1 MGKVPKRGE
10 AGNTGEDESLQELSD
25 EVGNLHIREMELRAQ
40 RRELITRVARLEREM
55 YKYNSTENSSKADWA
70 KRALGGKSRANLKGV
85 PEHILVETWRW
96 CRGRK
101 RRKYGSSR

>member
-1 MGKVPKRGE
+1 MGE

-55 YKYNSTENSSKADWA
+55 YKYNSTENSFKS
-70 KRALGGKSRANLKGV
+70 RLGEKGAWRKSRANLKGV